1 MPSKKEL
8 LSIPNIICYFRIL
21 LVPIFMY
28 VYLTAETDA
37 EYLMSAG
44 ILTLSG
50 FSDFLDGYI
59 ARNFNMITDWGKMI
73 DPLAD
78 KLTQVVC
85 ASLLVYTYPAYWV
98 LLIIIVVKD
107 VMLAVAGVYIYK
119 KTGRK
124 MNGAQLPGKIATAVF
139 FVVSISLIA
148 FHIPGSLISR
158 VLIMVTAFL
167 MFTAM
172 VYYAKDLYH
181 LYVQRD

>member
-28 VYLTAETDA
+28 VYLTAETEGD
-37 EYLMSAG
+37 YLLSAG
-44 ILTLSG
+44 VLTLSG

-59 ARNFNMITDWGKMI
+59 ARKYNLITEWGKLI

-85 ASLLVYTYPAYWV
+85 AALLVYTYPAYWIV
-98 LLIIIVVKD
+98 LIIIVVKD
-107 VMLAVAGVYIYK
+107 VMLAVAGYYIFK

-124 MNGAQLPGKIATAVF
+124 MDGAQLPGKIATAVF
-139 FVVSISLIA
+139 FLVSIGLIA
-148 FHIPGSLISR
+148 FHIPGTLTSR
-158 VLIMVTAFL
+158 VLIIITSFL

-172 VYYAKDLYH
+172 VYYAKDLYQ

>member
-8 LSIPNIICYFRIL
+8 LSIPNIICYFRML

-28 VYLTAETDA
+28 VYLTAETDGD
-37 EYLMSAG
+37 YLLSAG

-59 ARNFNMITDWGKMI
+59 ARKYNLITEWGKLI
-73 DPLAD
+73 DPIAD
-78 KLTQVVC
+78 KLTQFVC
-85 ASLLVYTYPAYWV
+85 AALLVYTYPAYWV

-124 MNGAQLPGKIATAVF
+124 LDGAQLPGKVATAVF
-139 FVVSISLIA
+139 FVVSIGLIA
-148 FHIPGSLISR
+148 FHIPGTLTSNALII
-158 VLIMVTAFL
+158 LTAFL
-167 MFTAM
+167 MFVAM
-172 VYYAKDLYH
+172 VYYAKDLYQ